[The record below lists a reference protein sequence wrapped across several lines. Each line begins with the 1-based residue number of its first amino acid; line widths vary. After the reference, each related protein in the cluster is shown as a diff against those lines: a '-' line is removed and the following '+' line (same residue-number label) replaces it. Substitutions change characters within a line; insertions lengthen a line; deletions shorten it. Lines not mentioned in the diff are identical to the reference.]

1 VTRENLMNAVRN
13 LWTIA
18 GIAVVIVAS
27 ADLLAQADVSRGP
40 DGRPDLNGT
49 WYNGDGVLH
58 VRPVQK
64 GASLCIRGCED
75 EAEGPAPERVAI
87 ERPSYKPEF
96 VARVRDLEER
106 QVEED
111 PALKCFPPGVPRI
124 GPPDKIVQIPGQVV
138 FLYNDITGSHFRTV
152 PTDGRSHRADVGPS
166 YLGDAV
172 GHWEGETLVVETVN
186 FTEDTWLTDDG
197 SFHTADLRVVER
209 LRREGDSLHYQATA
223 YDPAVLTEPW
233 VKKTRVA
240 TLAPRELPPA
250 PPCVERDLGHVVDGT
265 HHDNRR

>member
-1 VTRENLMNAVRN
+1 MNVLRS
-13 LWTIA
+13 LWITA
-18 GIAVVIVAS
+18 ALATLGATAS
-27 ADLLAQADVSRGP
+27 YAQDDVPRLSN
-40 DGRPDLNGT
+40 DRPDLNGT

-75 EAEGPAPERVAI
+75 EAEGPAPARVPA

-96 VARVRDLEER
+96 LAAVRNLDER

-111 PALKCFPPGVPRI
+111 PSLRCYPPGVPRV
-124 GPPDKIVQIPGQVV
+124 GPPDKIVHVPGQVV

-152 PTDGRSHRADVGPS
+152 PTDGRGHRTDIGAS
-166 YLGDAV
+166 YLGDSV
-172 GHWEGETLVVETVN
+172 GRWEDGTLVVETVK
-186 FTEDTWLTDDG
+186 FRDDTWLTDDG

-209 LRREGDSLHYQATA
+209 LWRQGGELHYQATA
-223 YDPAVLTEPW
+223 HDPAVLTEPW
-233 VKKTRVA
+233 AKQERVG
-240 TLAPRELPPA
+240 TLTARELVPA
-250 PPCVERDLGHVVDGT
+250 PPCVERDLEFIIDGS